1 MVRLAQGKRD
11 RFRFAEQELGRGA
24 AFLFQADDADR
35 TALFQFLK
43 RSDFILMYT
52 AVNIIRCGFTE
63 TCQ

>member
-43 RSDFILMYT
+43 RSARRGEQVISVFIKERLL
-52 AVNIIRCGFTE
+52 
-63 TCQ
+63 